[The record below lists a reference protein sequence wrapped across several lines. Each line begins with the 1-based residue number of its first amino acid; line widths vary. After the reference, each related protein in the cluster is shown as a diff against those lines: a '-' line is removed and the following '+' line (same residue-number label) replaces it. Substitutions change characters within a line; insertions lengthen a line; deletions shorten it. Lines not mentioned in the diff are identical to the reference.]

1 MVYTDGLDQ
10 NSVTQE
16 HRAQV
21 RKSEMSMARDLGQKS
36 RKDDIK
42 NCQGAG
48 PMWPALWPLLNLVLQ
63 VEQT

>member
-48 PMWPALWPLLNLVLQ
+48 PMWSAL
-63 VEQT
+63 